1 MLNEVVRKN
10 KIAEL
15 LRLYKQVERKDFL
28 VILKEMAAKKEIDS
42 YVVKEV
48 LDSLQTGVSE
58 NNEETG
64 DIDNLAGQ
72 FYNLLKKVK
81 NTEIKGDKGDDGEDG
96 YTPQKGKDYFTNQEI
111 TEFKMSVTPIKGE
124 DYFDGEDGYTP
135 EKGKDYFTEKEIK
148 EFKNAVTPI
157 KGEDYFDGKDADEE
171 RVVEKVLKKIP
182 KVDIK
187 DIGGKEI
194 VDKVNALEIKPEL
207 QIDAKHIKNLPSSQ
221 SPFMLPG
228 GGGMSEVSHDTT
240 LTGTGTSSDPLSVA
254 ISGLGLV
261 DSVVAGTNIEVD
273 NTDPAN
279 PVVSAPDVEP
289 ALGNPTVSGYILSST
304 DTGARSWIAP
314 AAGGGDVDSV
324 FGRNGDVVAAQDDYT
339 FEQIDKT
346 NANIADIPLRSH
358 IDLQDIGVNAHTDID
373 NHLAD
378 STIHFTPLTEGSVP
392 FVAPG
397 GAMTEANPGLVFD
410 PSVNQLRIGVNALPI
425 LDGDAK
431 APLVIGGADA
441 QWVQLYVQNTATS
454 PYGMS
459 LVSAINDISGAG
471 ISEVIGNMMGCGSSV
486 IAHPAFP
493 FLKPNDSFLCAFGGD
508 QLIGAIYPTKKVL
521 FFTGGGADDN
531 IRLQIEEDKT
541 SIIANKNAE
550 IAPALEAANWTA
562 TNGYSAGS
570 GVITLVNDIDDST
583 IQPNPA
589 LSITAG
595 KTYEVTIVCSAH
607 SGTVSYTLGG
617 VTGSAIVEGT
627 IDEYITANTTGN
639 LIFTGTAGATCTIT
653 SIIVRE
659 LVADTGNLL
668 VEGDIVLGSKLS
680 TTTGAGILAANGEG
694 VATFDSIP
702 LLPASDPTNANH
714 AVRKAYVDTF
724 AQGLIPI
731 ANCRV
736 ATTTNGTLATAYENG
751 DTIDGVTLATGDR
764 ILIKNQTTQ
773 SENGIYTVN
782 ASGAPTRATDYD
794 EDSEVIRGTFTYIT
808 EGDDNASTQWVMYS
822 DSPQVGTD
830 QILFTFQPG
839 ITVNFVN
846 LGTGEGVFYQ
856 QSELDIELKSI
867 LAGDNIQV
875 SSSADEIT
883 IAGPTWTKETPSGL
897 VNGSNTSY
905 TLSNTPIA
913 NSLDLVLNTRVLTEG
928 VDYIL
933 SGTTITMTT
942 AISASYSSL
951 PFIAKYQKL

>member
-157 KGEDYFDGKDADEE
+157 KGEDYFDGKDAEPVKTEE
-171 RVVEKVLKKIP
+171 IVKDVVKKLPDFNKKIESEIEKAKEEIRTILP
-182 KVDIK
+182 TFKPQSAQSIDVSNNGSKVASHLSSIDFTGNGVSTTSV
-187 DIGGKEI
+187 DGKN
-194 VDKVNALEIKPEL
+194 VVVNIETIET
-207 QIDAKHIKNLPSSQ
+207 INSI
-221 SPFMLPG
+221 
-228 GGGMSEVSHDTT
+228 
-240 LTGTGTSSDPLSVA
+240 
-254 ISGLGLV
+254 
-261 DSVVAGTNIEVD
+261 VAGTNVTIDDSDPANPIISAIGQVDTIVAGDNITVD
-273 NTDPAN
+273 NTDPNN
-279 PVVSAPDVEP
+279 PIIA
-289 ALGNPTVSGYILSST
+289 ST
-304 DTGARSWIAP
+304 
-314 AAGGGDVDSV
+314 GGGS
-324 FGRNGDVVAAQDDYT
+324 G
-339 FEQIDKT
+339 
-346 NANIADIPLRSH
+346 
-358 IDLQDIGVNAHTDID
+358 
-373 NHLAD
+373 
-378 STIHFTPLTEGSVP
+378 FTGTEGSIP
-392 FVAPG
+392 FVADTG
-397 GAMTEANPGLVFD
+397 DLTEANPGLVFD

-441 QWVQLYVQNTATS
+441 QWVQLYVQNTAAS